1 MKFEKTNYL
10 QGVLDS
16 HKMKHVDDLI
26 KSYQGKRKQIKEA
39 LERQYGKDIYSPINS
54 GSYAKHTAINTKF
67 DLDIAAPF
75 KKKKF
80 STLEE
85 MFDDVYNFF
94 DRVYR
99 YDDPDFSE
107 VRKQGVSIGLK
118 FIKDFKM
125 LDIDIVPGRE
135 LRGDSYSEDKYMNL
149 HANDNSSESQ
159 QSIQTNIT
167 QQIDHIKGKNAER
180 ECIRLMKI
188 WKTQN
193 QKKYIK
199 SFLVE
204 LIVVRAFDNSND
216 IPTGLWD
223 KLKMVLEFIRDNI
236 EHVRLVDPGNS
247 NNVVSDTMTKSQKR
261 EFKDDV
267 KKILDKVE
275 WRVENLKLYFKENP
289 KFPSTRNNGYTR
301 TGAGAATLGT
311 NSFG

>member
-26 KSYQGKRKQIKEA
+26 KSYQKKRQQIKEA
-39 LERQYGKDIYSPINS
+39 LEEEYGSDLYSPTNS

-67 DLDIAAPF
+67 DLDMAAPF

-80 STLEE
+80 ATLKE
-85 MFDDVYNFF
+85 MFDDVYDFF
-94 DRVYR
+94 DRTYR
-99 YDDPDFSE
+99 YKDRDFSE

-118 FIKDFKM
+118 FTSNFEM
-125 LDIDIVPGRE
+125 LDIDVVPGRE
-135 LRGDSYSEDKYMNL
+135 LRDEEYPEDKYMNL
-149 HANDNSSESQ
+149 HVNSNALENQ

-188 WKTQN
+188 WKTQY

-204 LIVVRAFDNSND
+204 LVVVRAFDNSND

-236 EHVRLVDPGNS
+236 ENVRLVDPGNS
-247 NNVVSDTMTKSQKR
+247 NNVVSDTMTKSQKQD
-261 EFKDDV
+261 FKNDV

-275 WRVENLKLYFKENP
+275 WRGENLKLYFKENS
-289 KFPSTRNNGYTR
+289 KFPSTTNNGYGR